1 MLAQRLVEIL
11 FPLFALVA
19 LGYVIGKRHRPELS
33 GANRLNMDVFTPA
46 LVFAALAG
54 RQVDVLAYLPLVL
67 AALVLVLGSGALG
80 WWLAHRL
87 QEDPRT
93 LAPPMMFNNC
103 GNLGLP
109 LALLTFGEQALA
121 PMVVLF
127 IVSNLLHFSLGV
139 WLLDRRARLSHL
151 WRVPS
156 VLAAVAGLAVGAAG
170 WTVWPPLLTTLKMLG
185 DISIPLMLFGLGVR
199 LAETPIRAWR
209 LGVIV
214 ALARPL
220 SGMALAAAMIGLYQ
234 LMDGAWR
241 LEPLQ
246 AALLLLFGALPP
258 AVLNYLFAERYGQE
272 PDKVASIVLV
282 GNLASVAFLPLA
294 LLSTNRTVRFRST

>member
-139 WLLDRRARLSHL
+139 WLLDRRARLSRL

-294 LLSTNRTVRFRST
+294 LAAVLAYGI

>member
-1 MLAQRLVEIL
+1 MLAQRIVEIL

-19 LGYVIGKRHRPELS
+19 LGYVVGKRHRPELS

-54 RQVDVLAYLPLVL
+54 QHVDVAAYLPLVL

-80 WWLAHRL
+80 WGLARRL

-139 WLLDRRARLSHL
+139 WLLDRRARLTHL
-151 WRVPS
+151 WRVPT
-156 VLAAVAGLAVGAAG
+156 VLAAFAGLAVGAAG

-209 LGVIV
+209 LGAII

-234 LMDGAWR
+234 VMGGAWR

-282 GNLASVAFLPLA
+282 GNLASVVFLPLA
-294 LLSTNRTVRFRST
+294 LAAVLAYRI

>member
-294 LLSTNRTVRFRST
+294 LAAVLAYGV

>member
-294 LLSTNRTVRFRST
+294 LAAVLAYRIS

>member
-1 MLAQRLVEIL
+1 MLAHRLVEIL

-127 IVSNLLHFSLGV
+127 SVSNLLHFSLGV

-209 LGVIV
+209 LGAIL

-246 AALLLLFGALPP
+246 AALLRLVGALPP

-294 LLSTNRTVRFRST
+294 LAAVLAYRIS

>member
-294 LLSTNRTVRFRST
+294 LAAVLAYVI

>member
-1 MLAQRLVEIL
+1 VLAQRLVEIL

>member
-33 GANRLNMDVFTPA
+33 GANRLNMDGFTPA

-294 LLSTNRTVRFRST
+294 LAAVLAYGI

>member
-170 WTVWPPLLTTLKMLG
+170 STVWPPLLTTLKMLG

-294 LLSTNRTVRFRST
+294 LAAVLAS

>member
-294 LLSTNRTVRFRST
+294 LAAVLAYGI

>member
-294 LLSTNRTVRFRST
+294 LAAVLAS

>member
-139 WLLDRRARLSHL
+139 WLLDRRARLSRL

-294 LLSTNRTVRFRST
+294 LAAVLAS

>member
-139 WLLDRRARLSHL
+139 WLLDRRARLSRL

-282 GNLASVAFLPLA
+282 GNLAAVVFLPLA
-294 LLSTNRTVRFRST
+294 LAAVLSS

>member
-1 MLAQRLVEIL
+1 MLAQRIVEIL

-19 LGYVIGKRHRPELS
+19 LGYVVGKRHRPELS

-54 RQVDVLAYLPLVL
+54 RHVDVREYLSLVL
-67 AALVLVLGSGALG
+67 AAAVLVCGSGLMG
-80 WWLAHRL
+80 WGLARHLR
-87 QEDPRT
+87 QEVRT

-109 LALLTFGEQALA
+109 LALLTFGEVALP

-139 WLLDRRARLSHL
+139 WLLDRRARLFHL
-151 WRVPS
+151 WRVPTL
-156 VLAAVAGLAVGAAG
+156 LAAFAGLAVGAAG
-170 WTVWPPLLTTLKMLG
+170 WTVWPPLLTTIKMLG

-209 LGVIV
+209 LGTIV
-214 ALARPL
+214 AVARPL
-220 SGMALAAAMIGLYQ
+220 AGMALAAAMIGLYR
-234 LMDGAWR
+234 LMGVR
-241 LEPLQ
+241 LDPLES
-246 AALLLLFGALPP
+246 ALLVIFGALPP

-282 GNLASVAFLPLA
+282 GNLAAVLFLPLA
-294 LLSTNRTVRFRST
+294 LAMVLALFPPG

>member
-1 MLAQRLVEIL
+1 VLAQRIVEIL

-19 LGYVIGKRHRPELS
+19 LGYVVGKRHRPELS
-33 GANRLNMDVFTPA
+33 GANRLNMDVFSPA

-54 RQVDVLAYLPLVL
+54 QHVDVAAYLPLVL
-67 AALVLVLGSGALG
+67 AALVLMLGSGALG
-80 WWLAHRL
+80 WWLARRL

-109 LALLTFGEQALA
+109 LALLSFGEQALA

-127 IVSNLLHFSLGV
+127 IVSSLLHFSLGV
-139 WLLDRRARLSHL
+139 WLLDRRARLTHL
-151 WRVPS
+151 WRAPM
-156 VLAAVAGLAVGAAG
+156 VLAAFAGLAVGAAG
-170 WTVWPPLLTTLKMLG
+170 WTVWPPLLTTIKMLG

-209 LGVIV
+209 LGAII

-234 LMDGAWR
+234 VMGGAWR

-282 GNLASVAFLPLA
+282 GNLASVVFLPLA
-294 LLSTNRTVRFRST
+294 LAAVLAYRI

>member
-1 MLAQRLVEIL
+1 MLAQRIVEIL

-19 LGYVIGKRHRPELS
+19 LGYVVGKRHRPELS

-54 RQVDVLAYLPLVL
+54 QHVDVAAYLPLVL

-80 WWLAHRL
+80 WGLAHRL

-139 WLLDRRARLSHL
+139 WLLDRRARLTHL
-151 WRVPS
+151 WRVPT
-156 VLAAVAGLAVGAAG
+156 VLAAFAGLAVGAAG
-170 WTVWPPLLTTLKMLG
+170 WTVWPPLLTTIKMLG

-209 LGVIV
+209 LGAII

-234 LMDGAWR
+234 LMGGAWR

-282 GNLASVAFLPLA
+282 GNLASVVFLPLA
-294 LLSTNRTVRFRST
+294 LAAVLAYGIS

>member
-1 MLAQRLVEIL
+1 VLAQRLVEIL

-294 LLSTNRTVRFRST
+294 LAAVLAYGI

>member
-121 PMVVLF
+121 P
-127 IVSNLLHFSLGV
+127 I
-139 WLLDRRARLSHL
+139 A
-151 WRVPS
+151 
-156 VLAAVAGLAVGAAG
+156 
-170 WTVWPPLLTTLKMLG
+170 
-185 DISIPLMLFGLGVR
+185 
-199 LAETPIRAWR
+199 
-209 LGVIV
+209 
-214 ALARPL
+214 
-220 SGMALAAAMIGLYQ
+220 
-234 LMDGAWR
+234 
-241 LEPLQ
+241 
-246 AALLLLFGALPP
+246 
-258 AVLNYLFAERYGQE
+258 
-272 PDKVASIVLV
+272 
-282 GNLASVAFLPLA
+282 
-294 LLSTNRTVRFRST
+294 

>member
-54 RQVDVLAYLPLVL
+54 RQVDVRAYLPLVL

-294 LLSTNRTVRFRST
+294 LAAVLAYGI

>member
-93 LAPPMMFNNC
+93 LAPPMMFNNS

-294 LLSTNRTVRFRST
+294 LAAVLAYGI

>member
-170 WTVWPPLLTTLKMLG
+170 STVWPPLLTTLKMLG

-294 LLSTNRTVRFRST
+294 LAAVLAYGI

>member
-151 WRVPS
+151 WRVPT

-294 LLSTNRTVRFRST
+294 LAAVLAS

>member
-1 MLAQRLVEIL
+1 VLAQRLVEIL

-294 LLSTNRTVRFRST
+294 LAAVLAS

>member
-67 AALVLVLGSGALG
+67 AAFVLVLGSGALG

-294 LLSTNRTVRFRST
+294 LAAVLAYRIS